1 MSIISNYNYDA
12 QLRSYLVQFC
22 AVFAGLEV
30 EVGKRDEI
38 EPHLIRV
45 PIKSASVDRV
55 VASIKGENTQ
65 NQPIRVPI
73 MSAYLAS
80 LDQYPEQRKGV
91 GAVRRQAYV
100 PVGGLVPDDIKV
112 VEQRMP
118 VPYRATYELS
128 IWTSNTYQ
136 RDQILEQLLSIFNPT
151 LQLQTS
157 DDVFDWTRI
166 TDIELLDIRLEENI
180 PAGTDRRLILS
191 TLTFA
196 CPVRLSVPAD
206 VHTRFIQDVYV
217 RLGVVGTD
225 VNTAADA
232 IADLDLQGIEY
243 EQIFSAEDD
252 LTFD

>member
-1 MSIISNYNYDA
+1 MSFLSNYNYDA
-12 QLRSYLVQFC
+12 QLRAYMVQFC
-22 AVFAGLEV
+22 AVFAGVEV
-30 EVGKRDEI
+30 EVGKRDET
-38 EPHLIRV
+38 EPHLIRI
-45 PIKSASVDRV
+45 PIKSASADRV
-55 VASIKGENTQ
+55 VAAIKGENTQ
-65 NQPIRVPI
+65 NQPIRIPI
-73 MSAYLAS
+73 MAAHLAS
-80 LDQYPEQRKGV
+80 LDQFPEARKGV
-91 GAVRRQAYV
+91 GGNRRQTYV
-100 PVGGLVPDDIKV
+100 PVGGLVPNDIKV

-118 VPYRATYELS
+118 VPYRATYELA
-128 IWTSNTYQ
+128 IWTSNLYQ
-136 RDQILEQLLSIFNPT
+136 RDQVLEQLLSIFNPT

-180 PAGTDRRLILS
+180 PAGTDRRLIQT

-196 CPVRLSVPAD
+196 CPIRLSVPSE

-225 VNTAADA
+225 VETAADA